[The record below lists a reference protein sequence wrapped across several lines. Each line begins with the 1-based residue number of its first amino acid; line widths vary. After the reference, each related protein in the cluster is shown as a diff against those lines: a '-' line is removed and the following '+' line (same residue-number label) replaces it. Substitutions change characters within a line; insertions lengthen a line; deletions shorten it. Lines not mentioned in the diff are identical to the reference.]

1 MIKSSRLFVGCALS
15 ALLLTYPTS
24 YIAAQDM
31 MDPAEEHMSIE
42 EMDFLDQAPQ
52 TDQQIPLEELRKFAE
67 GSNHM
72 KRASVGTVD
81 NTPLLNHASQLILSG
96 LDPPSAYLEPTAFE
110 KLQEATSG
118 QFGGLGLEVGM
129 E

>member
-67 GSNHM
+67 VFDRI
-72 KRASVGTVD
+72 KRAYVEPVD
-81 NTPLLNHASQLILSG
+81 DKTLLNKDRKSTRLNSSHVKISYAVFCL
-96 LDPPSAYLEPTAFE
+96 
-110 KLQEATSG
+110 KK
-118 QFGGLGLEVGM
+118 
-129 E
+129 